1 MDVWSFMMPA
11 RTAAGVCPG
20 STRLQLASSAFR
32 SASTCVA
39 CVIAA
44 TSLLPLPAKAQTPPQ
59 KRSGATVSYVTQ
71 AGDSL
76 YDIGSRYLS
85 EPRDWKTLRR
95 LNRVQTPRHLPA
107 GLALRVPVALLK
119 KNPLSARVAATNGPV
134 QRMAHYNV
142 FVPLTPGM
150 TVGEG
155 DRIHTGHDGFVTLE
169 FDDGTHVTVPQDST
183 IEIGTMQRTAL
194 TGATDRVIFLQRG
207 EVSSEVTHAKGSA
220 DRFQIRSPSA
230 VAGVR
235 GTGFLTRYDATK
247 QSTAVSVIEGLVG
260 VNGAGKPGLDAGG
273 FAKPI
278 DPSVQLVPAAY
289 GNVTDSSG
297 HSGPPIVL
305 LPPPQL
311 VEPGKVQDARDVVF
325 DLAPQPEARAYRVQ
339 IARDAGMLDLL
350 HDQQADVPHAVFG
363 DLPDGN
369 YFVRIASI
377 DGNGLEGLPRVY
389 AFERRK
395 LGVSAT
401 ARSVGDRTFAFQW
414 LVDRTEAHTR
424 YRFLL
429 AGSPDLREPI
439 VDRPD
444 ETSNHIAVANLQPG
458 LYYWTVI
465 VEQTEQGRLYQ
476 KSSGIRS
483 FEVAR

>member
-1 MDVWSFMMPA
+1 MA
-11 RTAAGVCPG
+11 
-20 STRLQLASSAFR
+20 
-32 SASTCVA
+32 
-39 CVIAA
+39 
-44 TSLLPLPAKAQTPPQ
+44 
-59 KRSGATVSYVTQ
+59 SYVTQ
-71 AGDSL
+71 PGDSL

-85 EPRDWKTLRR
+85 KPRDWNTLRR
-95 LNRVQTPRHLPA
+95 LNHVETPRHLRA
-107 GLALRVPVALLK
+107 GRALSVPVALLK
-119 KNPLSARVAATNGPV
+119 KNPLSARVVATNGPV
-134 QRMAHYNV
+134 QRMAQYNV
-142 FVPLTPGM
+142 FVPLVLGM

-194 TGATDRVIFLQRG
+194 TGATDRVIFLQQG
-207 EVSSEVTHAKGSA
+207 EVSSEVTHAKDSA

-235 GTGFLTRYDATK
+235 GTGFLTRYDETK
-247 QSTAVSVIEGLVG
+247 QLTDVSVIEGLVA
-260 VNGAGKPGLDAGG
+260 VNGAGRPGLDAGG
-273 FAKPI
+273 FGKSI

-311 VEPGKVQDARDVVF
+311 LDPGKVQDGHDVVF
-325 DLAPQPEARAYRVQ
+325 DLAPEPGAQSYRVQ
-339 IARDAGMLDLL
+339 IATDAGMLDLL
-350 HDQQADVPHAVFG
+350 HDRQADVPHAAFG
-363 DLPDGN
+363 DVPDGD

-389 AFERRK
+389 AFVRRE

-401 ARSVGDRTFAFQW
+401 AKSVGDRTFEFQW
-414 LVDRTEAHTR
+414 LVDRAEAHTR

-429 AGSPDLREPI
+429 AESPDLREPI

-444 ETSNHIAVANLQPG
+444 ETSNHIAVSNLEPG
-458 LYYWTVI
+458 IYYWAVI
-465 VEQTEQGRLYQ
+465 VEQTENGRLYQ
-476 KSSGIRS
+476 KSSGTRS